1 MRSFVFVIRR
11 SSFPLRVPLRIF
23 PPTWRRK
30 QALLVAILAVSGCG
44 GDGDPSSQTVAGAG
58 YRFEAPG
65 DWVVERSGRT
75 VSVSADND
83 NAAVSVTSFRLAR
96 PFRPELW
103 RPVVRELDGVAEKLA
118 SQLGAAISDRATVE
132 IAGRRA
138 RRYDLSGSR
147 DRTQRIAFVL
157 QGRWEYQLL
166 CRSDSRQEPAC
177 QQLFASFRLT

>member
-1 MRSFVFVIRR
+1 M
-11 SSFPLRVPLRIF
+11 PLRIF
-23 PPTWRRK
+23 PPTRRRK

-44 GDGDPSSQTVAGAG
+44 GDGDPSAQTVAGAG

-65 DWVVERSGRT
+65 EWVVERSGRT
-75 VSVSADND
+75 VSASADD
-83 NAAVSVTSFRLAR
+83 GNAAVSVTSFRLVR
-96 PFRPELW
+96 PFRPALW
-103 RPVVRELDGVAEKLA
+103 RPVVRELDGVAERLA
-118 SQLGAAISDRATVE
+118 SQLGAAISGRATVE

-138 RRYDLSGSR
+138 RRYDLSGAR

-177 QQLFASFRLT
+177 QQLFASFTLT